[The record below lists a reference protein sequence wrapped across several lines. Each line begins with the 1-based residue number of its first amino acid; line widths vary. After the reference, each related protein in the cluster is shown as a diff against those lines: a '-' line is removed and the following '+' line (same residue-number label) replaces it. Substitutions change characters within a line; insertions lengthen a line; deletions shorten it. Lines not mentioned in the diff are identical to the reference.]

1 MNQVSKSSAVSAFAQ
16 KGIESRETVAVYGVA
31 LLQGV
36 RSQVC
41 QAQDSVQVQD
51 GEGGTHLLT
60 AAALLTRDHQDNH
73 AL

>member
-1 MNQVSKSSAVSAFAQ
+1 MSAAAQ
-16 KGIESRETVAVYGVA
+16 GGIESREALAFHGVA

-36 RSQVC
+36 WSQVR
-41 QAQDSVQVQD
+41 QAQDRVQVQD

>member
-1 MNQVSKSSAVSAFAQ
+1 M
-16 KGIESRETVAVYGVA
+16 A

-36 RSQVC
+36 RSQVR

-60 AAALLTRDHQDNH
+60 AAALLTRDHQDHH